1 MSKVLVCVAWPYAN
15 GVIHLG
21 HMAGSI
27 LPPDIF
33 SRYNKL
39 LGNEVMMVSGSDQY
53 GTPITVSAEKEGVT
67 PEVIAERYHAIN
79 KKAIED
85 MEVDFSL
92 FTKTHTEN
100 HKEVVQDVF
109 LRLLENGYLYVKESN
124 QYYCPKC
131 GKFLPDRY
139 VEGTCPDCGAEN
151 VRGDQCDSCG
161 KTFEA
166 GDLKNAHCINCGT
179 EPEVRGQ
186 SIISSN
192 SPLSINNSWSTW
204 TIRTSGDR
212 TLKHSPPIG

>member
-1 MSKVLVCVAWPYAN
+1 
-15 GVIHLG
+15 
-21 HMAGSI
+21 
-27 LPPDIF
+27 
-33 SRYNKL
+33 
-39 LGNEVMMVSGSDQY
+39 MVSGSDQY

-131 GKFLPDRY
+131 GK
-139 VEGTCPDCGAEN
+139 
-151 VRGDQCDSCG
+151 
-161 KTFEA
+161 
-166 GDLKNAHCINCGT
+166 H
-179 EPEVRGQ
+179 
-186 SIISSN
+186 
-192 SPLSINNSWSTW
+192 
-204 TIRTSGDR
+204 TIHRES
-212 TLKHSPPIG
+212 K

>member
-85 MEVDFSL
+85 MEAPP
-92 FTKTHTEN
+92 
-100 HKEVVQDVF
+100 
-109 LRLLENGYLYVKESN
+109 GI
-124 QYYCPKC
+124 
-131 GKFLPDRY
+131 
-139 VEGTCPDCGAEN
+139 
-151 VRGDQCDSCG
+151 
-161 KTFEA
+161 A
-166 GDLKNAHCINCGT
+166 GRC
-179 EPEVRGQ
+179 
-186 SIISSN
+186 
-192 SPLSINNSWSTW
+192 
-204 TIRTSGDR
+204 
-212 TLKHSPPIG
+212 